1 MRLLTE
7 QKGANMRI
15 ETKFTPGRKVWAIYN
30 NKVQEFTIETIEVTV
45 NLNYETGEP
54 YDSSARYKLRVGESA
69 GHRVEVYEF
78 ELERS
83 YALSKEELLKSL

>member
-1 MRLLTE
+1 
-7 QKGANMRI
+7 MRI
-15 ETKFTPGRKVWAIYN
+15 ETKFTPGQKVWAIYN
-30 NKVQEFTIETIEVTV
+30 NKVQEFMVETVEVTSHF
-45 NLNYETGEP
+45 NYDTNKPYEP
-54 YDSSARYKLRVGESA
+54 SSKYKLRGGESA